1 MFCPWSDQQK
11 DKCRQCNNNGRLLL
25 HGKRNITCIKWQVSS
40 LNPDSVANG
49 RPVSTT
55 LVPTEAKNTTLTA
68 EKTATLRAPRS
79 LSHKIS
85 SDGRLLANTHASSD
99 CCFREIKVISEVVTH
114 RCFYSLIS
122 QLMGG
127 LAWRIINVIWL
138 PWVGQLCYLK
148 HVNECR
154 HSLSMTENHISVI
167 PCLFQ
172 RNFKE
177 PIVN

>member
-1 MFCPWSDQQK
+1 MPTVQQQWTAAPAVT
-11 DKCRQCNNNGRLLL
+11 DMATRTY
-25 HGKRNITCIKWQVSS
+25 GKHNITRRKWLVSS
-40 LNPDSVANG
+40 LNPDSMANG

-55 LVPTEAKNTTLTA
+55 LIPTEAKNTTLTA
-68 EKTATLRAPRS
+68 EKTATLRTPHS

-85 SDGRLLANTHASSD
+85 SEGCLLTNTHALSD
-99 CCFREIKVISEVVTH
+99 CCFSEIKVIGEVVTH
-114 RCFYSLIS
+114 SCFYSLIS

-138 PWVGQLCYLK
+138 SWVSPYTSWTCKWVQTL
-148 HVNECR
+148 N
-154 HSLSMTENHISVI
+154 MIENHISI
-167 PCLFQ
+167 IACLFQ